1 MTANVLITVLNLI
14 LLLVLIYFLVFKKSQ
29 KLDDSKDWD
38 LKLNQLFNNLFEKIT
53 EKNELERDKIQS
65 KLVEN
70 FNNNQEKIQKIETN
84 LESFVKQSEEKQKAE
99 FEKQTLNLQTQ
110 FEQLKNANLENLQK
124 IQLAVTDKLEKSIL
138 NLNQVNKEQLEKIY
152 GANNENFKLL
162 NKTNQERLDQINSD
176 VQKRLDENFARNL
189 KSFDE
194 VTKNLGYIQSTAQKM
209 IDSTKS
215 IDKLNNIFGRTS
227 SQSFGDFGEK
237 YLESL
242 LRENLVEKSWEKQVK
257 VPNSNNKIDFL
268 IQIEDKK
275 IGIDS
280 KFPLTKYQDFLTAET
295 REEKLKKLKE
305 YLKAVLDMA
314 RDISQKYLQVGFID
328 SLFLY
333 LPSDSMYSEVINNQ
347 GVMETLQKLKVTPAS
362 PATVFPLILI
372 INQYQFKLKVSQ
384 NAEQIISGLS
394 SVSKNIGSFRD
405 EFRKLGD
412 KIRQAQTNY
421 DQADRSLIGVEK
433 NILLLE
439 NNSVMEV
446 KEVEKVSLLE

>member
-1 MTANVLITVLNLI
+1 MLLNTLILVLNLV
-14 LLLVLIYFLVFKKSQ
+14 LLLVVAYFLLFKKDKTQS
-29 KLDDSKDWD
+29 DSKDLD
-38 LKLNQLFNNLFEKIT
+38 LKINQLFNNLFEKIT
-53 EKNELERDKIQS
+53 EKNEQERDKIQT

-84 LESFVKQSEEKQKAE
+84 LENFIKQNQEKQKAE
-99 FEKQTLNLQTQ
+99 FEKQTLNLQGQ
-110 FEQLKNANLENLQK
+110 FEKLKNSNLENLQK
-124 IQLAVTDKLEKSIL
+124 IQIAVSEKLEKSIL
-138 NLNQVNKEQLEKIY
+138 HLNQINKQELDKIY
-152 GANNENFKLL
+152 QANNENFKLL
-162 NKTNQERLDQINSD
+162 NKTNQERLNQINTD

-189 KSFDE
+189 ESFDK
-194 VTKNLGYIQSTAQKM
+194 VTKNLGYIQSTAEKM

-227 SQSFGDFGEK
+227 SQSFGEFGEK

-242 LRENLVEKSWEKQVK
+242 LRENLVEDSWEKQVK

-268 IQIEDKK
+268 IKIEDKK

-280 KFPLTKYQDFLTAET
+280 KFPLTKYQDFLNSQS
-295 REEKLKKLKE
+295 REEKLKNLKE
-305 YLKAVLDMA
+305 YLKTVIAMA
-314 RDISQKYLQVGFID
+314 TDISIKYLQAGFID

-333 LPSDSMYSEVINNQ
+333 LPSDSMYSEVVNNQ
-347 GVMETLQKLKVTPAS
+347 GVMEKLQKLKVTPAS
-362 PATVFPLILI
+362 PATIFPLILV
-372 INQYQFKLKVSQ
+372 INQYQFKQKVSQ
-384 NAEQIISGLS
+384 NAEQIIHGLKN
-394 SVSKNIGSFRD
+394 VSKNIGSFRD

-439 NNSVMEV
+439 SQSP
-446 KEVEKVSLLE
+446 KEEGQLIMDK